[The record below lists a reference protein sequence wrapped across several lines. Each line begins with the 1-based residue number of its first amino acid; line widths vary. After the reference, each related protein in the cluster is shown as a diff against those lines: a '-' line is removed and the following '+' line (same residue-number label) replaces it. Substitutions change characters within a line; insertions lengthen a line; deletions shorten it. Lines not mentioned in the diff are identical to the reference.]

1 LVIESLSRCDAWAAS
16 GGKSKSHFYKTKG
29 NQKVDVQWINFNIDF
44 FLKTK
49 KKDDRLVVKQMVN
62 AWNIAEKDAFLK
74 FAPKYFEHMSQSS
87 NVRLPIVLFYATVL
101 IVSIFS

>member
-29 NQKVDVQWINFNIDF
+29 NQKVEVQWINFNIN
-44 FLKTK
+44 FLL

-87 NVRLPIVLFYATVL
+87 NVRLPIVLFYATIL
-101 IVSIFS
+101 IIFIFS